1 MKKEQKRAT
10 YGLQI
15 IIKKTQKN
23 EKARTPQKKRKT
35 KGVNSGL
42 PDG

>member
-1 MKKEQKRAT
+1 MKKEQQRAT

-15 IIKKTQKN
+15 MLKKTEKN
-23 EKARTPQKKRKT
+23 EKARTPQRKREK

-42 PDG
+42 PNG